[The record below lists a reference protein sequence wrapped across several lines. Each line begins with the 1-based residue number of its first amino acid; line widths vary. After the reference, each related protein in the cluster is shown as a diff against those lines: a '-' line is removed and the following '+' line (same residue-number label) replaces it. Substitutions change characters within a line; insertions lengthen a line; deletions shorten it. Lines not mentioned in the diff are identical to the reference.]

1 MKYMCF
7 IITINI
13 SIRLSLPFCKTNSLI
28 ERQFTVKFNL
38 KHIKSILGAF
48 IVGEK
53 VRWVTTVNWIYGK
66 TVSAKTCK
74 GPVSSFV
81 WGTTNGG

>member
-1 MKYMCF
+1 MCF

-53 VRWVTTVNWIYGK
+53 VRWVTTVNWIYGQ
-66 TVSAKTCK
+66 TVSAKICK
-74 GPVSSFV
+74 GPV
-81 WGTTNGG
+81 